1 MNRKIQGKLFG
12 FFGLIILVFSLPIFI
27 KNEYY
32 LHIFTVT
39 FLNILIASSFRL
51 IMTTGLVSF
60 CHTAFMAIGGYT
72 SALTVMRLGLSSW
85 VGLLFGVIVTM
96 AVAISI
102 GCVVLRLKGTYFF
115 LATFAFGEVVMLIF
129 TRWTNPFGGHAGLV
143 FIPPPSPIVLPGL
156 FAITFGSK
164 ASFYYFALILML
176 FSLFIIYKL
185 DKGRMGSIWTGIQQ
199 SEELAQSVGIN
210 TLLYKIL
217 AFTIGSSIA
226 SLAGAFQ
233 AHYFTNLH
241 PGGFGFFLLIN
252 YLIFVIVGGANK
264 FIGPVIGALLFT
276 FIGEWLTLYE
286 TLALYQTIIYGL
298 LLIFFIMFLPEG
310 IAGLPDKIS
319 RWYRRINRSRIDGK
333 NSVT

>member
-1 MNRKIQGKLFG
+1 MTRKIQGKLFG
-12 FFGLIILVFSLPIFI
+12 SFCLMILVIALPIFI

-32 LHIFTVT
+32 LHILIIT

-85 VGLLFGVIVTM
+85 IGLLFGVIVTM
-96 AVAISI
+96 VVSISI
-102 GCVVLRLKGTYFF
+102 GWVVLRLKGTYFF

-129 TRWTNPFGGHAGLV
+129 TRWTNPFGGPAGLV

-156 FAITFGSK
+156 FVITFGSK
-164 ASFYYFALILML
+164 ASFYYLALILML

-226 SLAGAFQ
+226 SLAGSFQ

-252 YLIFVIVGGANK
+252 YLIFVIVGGVNK
-264 FIGPVIGALLFT
+264 FIGPVIGATLFT
-276 FIGEWLTLYE
+276 FLGEWLTLYE
-286 TLALYQTIIYGL
+286 SLTLYQTIIYGL

-310 IAGLPDKIS
+310 IVGLPDKIS
-319 RWYRRINRSRIDGK
+319 SWYRRINGPKVEGK